1 MLERTS
7 EQLLAALASLEGLNV
22 KPKSLLLDAK
32 AQGLVLVNLVN
43 SLIEMPDSEP
53 LPSRDFLDSVRE
65 TIEDYVRM
73 VSLLQENSNQNQE
86 A

>member
-7 EQLLAALASLEGLNV
+7 EQLLVALASLEGLNV
-22 KPKSLLLDAK
+22 KPRDLMLDAK
-32 AQGLVLVNLVN
+32 AQGLVLVSLVN
-43 SLIEMPDSEP
+43 SLIEMPESEP
-53 LPSRDFLDSVRE
+53 MPSKDLLDSVRE

-73 VSLLQENSNQNQE
+73 VKLLQENSNQNQV

>member
-7 EQLLAALASLEGLNV
+7 EQLLVALASLEGLNV
-22 KPKSLLLDAK
+22 KPRDLMLDAK
-32 AQGLVLVNLVN
+32 AQGLVLVSLVN
-43 SLIEMPDSEP
+43 SLIEMPESEP
-53 LPSRDFLDSVRE
+53 MPSSDLLDSVRE

-73 VSLLQENSNQNQE
+73 VRLLQENSNQNQV